1 MRLTSLNSLTEHQIG
16 ALARALD
23 DGRLSSGLSLPAV
36 SEICGTQYAQSVFDE
51 LTLLIQSGFTPKQAA
66 VVVQAAHDGRAAEPD
81 SSKVFS
87 LVLTGPHIDNAETAA
102 TEATFDAM
110 VEQFKKRL
118 LIVGFSLHDGAK
130 IFKRLSERMDAEPD
144 LQVVFCFNIV
154 RRYGDTTAA
163 EELIEKF
170 KSDFRTKNWP
180 KSATR
185 KPAIY
190 HFPTSLLI
198 GSTTTS
204 LHAKC
209 YIVDNDTALVT
220 SANISNAAQRRN
232 MEAGVL
238 IRHPLMV
245 GRLYNYFTGA
255 IDKGVLERLVI

>member
-16 ALARALD
+16 ALARALE

-36 SEICGTQYAQSVFDE
+36 SEICGTQYAQSVFEE

-144 LQVVFCFNIV
+144 LEVTFCFNIK
-154 RRYGDTTAA
+154 REYGDRSAA
-163 EELIEKF
+163 EEYVKGFIEEF
-170 KSDFRTKNWP
+170 GRKNWP
-180 KSATR
+180 ATSKR
-185 KPAIY
+185 KPNLY
-190 HFPTSLLI
+190 HFPTSLAI

-209 YIVDNDTALVT
+209 YIVDHDMALVT
-220 SANISNAAQRRN
+220 SANISKAAQRRN

-245 GRLYNYFTGA
+245 DRLYNYFMGA

>member
-1 MRLTSLNSLTEHQIG
+1 MRLTSLNSLTESQIA
-16 ALARALD
+16 ALARALE
-23 DGRLSSGLSLPAV
+23 DGRLASGLSLPVV
-36 SEICGTQYAQSVFDE
+36 SEICGTKYASQVFDDLTR
-51 LTLLIQSGFTPKQAA
+51 LTLAGFTPKQAA

-130 IFKRLSERMDAEPD
+130 IFKRLAERMDEDPN
-144 LQVVFCFNIV
+144 LEVTFCFNIK
-154 RRYGDTTAA
+154 REYGDRTAS
-163 EELIEKF
+163 EEYIKDFIEKF
-170 KSDFRTKNWP
+170 RNDNWP
-180 KSATR
+180 QGAKR
-185 KPAIY
+185 KPSVY
-190 HFPTSLLI
+190 HFPTSLKV

-209 YIVDNDTALVT
+209 YIVDNEMALVT
-220 SANISNAAQRRN
+220 SANISKAAQRRN

-245 GRLYNYFTGA
+245 DRLYNYFSGA
-255 IDKGVLERLVI
+255 IDKGVLVRLEI

>member
-16 ALARALD
+16 ALARALE
-23 DGRLSSGLSLPAV
+23 DGRLSSGLSLPAI
-36 SEICGTQYAQSVFDE
+36 SEICGTQYAESVFAE
-51 LTLLIQSGFTPKQAA
+51 LTRLVQSGFTPKQAA

-144 LQVVFCFNIV
+144 LEVTFCFNV
-154 RRYGDTTAA
+154 TRKFGETTTA
-163 EELIEKF
+163 EDLIEKF
-170 KSDFRTKNWP
+170 KSDFRNKNWP
-180 KSATR
+180 KSSIR

-198 GSTTTS
+198 GPTTTS

-209 YIVDNDTALVT
+209 YIVDREMALVT

-245 GRLYNYFTGA
+245 DRLYNYFSGA
-255 IDKGVLERLVI
+255 IDKGVLQRLVI

>member
-1 MRLTSLNSLTEHQIG
+1 MRLESLNSLTESQIS
-16 ALARALD
+16 ALARALE
-23 DGRLSSGLSLPAV
+23 DGRLSSGLSLPTI
-36 SEICGTQYAQSVFDE
+36 SEICGTQYANSVLVE
-51 LTLLIQSGFTPKQAA
+51 LKQLVESGFTFKQAA

-130 IFKRLSERMDAEPD
+130 IFKRLAERMDADPE
-144 LQVVFCFNIV
+144 LEVTFCFNIN
-154 RRYGDTTAA
+154 RKFGDTTASD
-163 EELIEKF
+163 EYIKGFIEDF
-170 KSDFRTKNWP
+170 KNKNWP
-180 KSATR
+180 KSAKR
-185 KPAIY
+185 RPNVY
-190 HFPTSLLI
+190 HFPTSLVI

-209 YIVDNDTALVT
+209 YIVDNNMALVT

-245 GRLYNYFTGA
+245 DRLFNYFMGA
-255 IDKGVLERLVI
+255 IDKGVLERVPL

>member
-16 ALARALD
+16 ALARALE

-36 SEICGTQYAQSVFDE
+36 SEICGTQYAQSVFEE
-51 LTLLIQSGFTPKQAA
+51 LTLLVQSGFTPKQAA

-118 LIVGFSLHDGAK
+118 LVVGFSLHDGAK

-154 RRYGDTTAA
+154 RRYGDTT
-163 EELIEKF
+163 
-170 KSDFRTKNWP
+170 
-180 KSATR
+180 TR

-198 GSTTTS
+198 GSTSTS

-238 IRHPLMV
+238 VRHPLMV
-245 GRLYNYFTGA
+245 DRLYNYFAGA
-255 IDKGVLERLVI
+255 IDKGVLERIPL

>member
-1 MRLTSLNSLTEHQIG
+1 MKLTSLNSLTEFQIG
-16 ALARALD
+16 ALASALE
-23 DGRLSSGLSLPAV
+23 DGRLSSGLSLPAI
-36 SEICGTQYAQSVFDE
+36 SEICGSKYADSVFEE
-51 LTLLIQSGFTPKQAA
+51 LTRLLGSGFTLKQAA

-102 TEATFDAM
+102 TEATFDVM

-118 LIVGFSLHDGAK
+118 VIVGFSLHDGAK
-130 IFKRLSERMDAEPD
+130 IFKRLAERMNAEPD
-144 LQVVFCFNIV
+144 LQVIFCFNIV
-154 RRYGDTTAA
+154 RKYGDTTVS
-163 EELIEKF
+163 EELVEKF
-170 KSDFRTKNWP
+170 ICDFKSKNWP

-185 KPAIY
+185 CPDVY
-190 HFPTSLLI
+190 HFPTSLTI

-209 YIVDNDTALVT
+209 YIVDQEMALVT

-245 GRLYNYFTGA
+245 NRLFNYFMGA
-255 IDKGVLERLVI
+255 IDKGVLVRLPL